1 MQWIRRSFI
10 AGCFVMVPLI
20 ISVAALVWAFQ
31 LVDGVM
37 APLYTRLL
45 GQEVPGLGLA
55 TALLLVLVVGALAT
69 NVFGKRMLQRGE
81 SYLLKLPVFRAVYAP
96 VKQLVAAFSPENEL
110 AFKRV
115 VLVDDP
121 ATGFVLGFLTKE
133 FTIDRGRG
141 AEPVLAVYVPTNH
154 LYLGDVRIFPKSRVT
169 YPALTVQEGV
179 RVFLTG
185 GMAVRQVLKA
195 VRSDTESPSESPSEP
210 PAAMQ
215 DAAGA
220 RSLTG
225 ADRDC

>member
-20 ISVAALVWAFQ
+20 ISVAALVWAFR
-31 LVDGVM
+31 LIDGVM
-37 APLYTRLL
+37 APLYARLL

-55 TALLLVLVVGALAT
+55 TTLLIVFVVGALAT
-69 NVFGKRMLQRGE
+69 NVLGRRILERGE

-195 VRSDTESPSESPSEP
+195 VRTDTESPSDPA
-210 PAAMQ
+210 AAMQ

-220 RSLTG
+220 RSLTA

>member
-20 ISVAALVWAFQ
+20 ISVAALVWAFR
-31 LVDGVM
+31 LIDGVM
-37 APLYTRLL
+37 APLYTQLL

-55 TALLLVLVVGALAT
+55 TALLVVLVVGALAT

-195 VRSDTESPSESPSEP
+195 VRSDMESPSEP

>member
-20 ISVAALVWAFQ
+20 ISVAALVWAFR
-31 LVDGVM
+31 LIDGVM
-37 APLYTRLL
+37 APLYTQLL

-55 TALLLVLVVGALAT
+55 TALLVVLVVGALAT

-195 VRSDTESPSESPSEP
+195 VRSDTESPSEP
-210 PAAMQ
+210 PAAIQ